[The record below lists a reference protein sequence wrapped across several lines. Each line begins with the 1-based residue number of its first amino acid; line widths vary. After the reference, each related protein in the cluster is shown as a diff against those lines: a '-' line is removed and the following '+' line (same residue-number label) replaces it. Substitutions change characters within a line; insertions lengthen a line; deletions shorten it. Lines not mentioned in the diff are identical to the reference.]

1 LRNSKIS
8 PHDKKVNYIK
18 RFWENYGAWVSVK
31 EECSNAESL
40 YFKNEFVVDLTQA
53 SSMDLAEQLDC
64 YYIWIEVVD
73 TNPPDSKKMEWLP
86 KMLSKRWL
94 ILVYDYGESF
104 TPKRPDTY
112 EGKMTEDETKK
123 VLHKLIQQLFRLK
136 QGIKANN

>member
-1 LRNSKIS
+1 LIDPETS
-8 PHDKKVNYIK
+8 PHNRKVEYIK

-31 EECSNAESL
+31 EECGNAKPH

-94 ILVYDYGESF
+94 ILTYGYGESF

-123 VLHKLIQQLFRLK
+123 ALHKLIQQLFRLK
-136 QGIKANN
+136 QTIKADN